1 MLVRW
6 GSWWH
11 LPTFAVLFPVLEVFL
26 LFSAYWML
34 GPITPDPWWEGKRVT
49 SHAPLARTEFLGGE
63 GGGDEHNFK
72 AFIIF
77 VTLLYN

>member
-6 GSWWH
+6 GSLWH
-11 LPTFAVLFPVLEVFL
+11 LPAFVVLFPVLEAFL
-26 LFSAYWML
+26 LSSAYWMV
-34 GPITPDPWWEGKRVT
+34 GPITLDPWWEGQRVT
-49 SHAPLARTEFLGGE
+49 SYAPLAKMEFLGGG
-63 GGGDEHNFK
+63 GGGDEPNFK

>member
-34 GPITPDPWWEGKRVT
+34 GPITLDPWWEGKRVT
-49 SHAPLARTEFLGGE
+49 SHAPLDRTEFLGGE